1 MFVWYEWHILT
12 HMDEKCHLPYQSTK
26 DAVVIKTAAIAASPA
41 VHPGGIQSGEKQDM
55 GPR

>member
-1 MFVWYEWHILT
+1 
-12 HMDEKCHLPYQSTK
+12 MDEKCHLPYQSTK